1 MADDDLIVL
10 RRHSFSHTNP
20 PNPLEL
26 PESNEQETRPRSFST
41 VAVCHRPDRAVDDT
55 SEPNLDNFAAPAP
68 RSAPN
73 NSQQPRAAANNYVY
87 PAAQNPIAS
96 PAWAARPPRR
106 NHYQPEGEQTLAA
119 PLSRALWSR
128 RRHRTVVLSNVP
140 RELVDMRNVLCRVR
154 GGGGP
159 LANSFLTT
167 GPGGASGKPE
177 RQVALTFA
185 QAADAQRYYARHH
198 DQQQASAA
206 VIVWPSPAP
215 APEYD
220 DYGNRTNK
228 QYDSEEKRTAQVHY
242 HADLAALGLRF
253 DMDPADMPLAPWAG
267 QDENS
272 SIMARIISSGEQAPP
287 GMTKTTPSTP
297 ATTTRCLV
305 ARACPVRMIERVLQD
320 LGLLPF
326 RLARS
331 PHLRAQVEDIWLD
344 NFGREDDEEKDVPVH
359 DGDDVDDAQEQQ
371 QQQRLGREKK
381 NSAVCDL
388 HIWFTNTHAATGAL
402 MKALGR
408 YGQAPST
415 AKLRCEPDPCAGSSQ
430 QRVLWHSHGN
440 ISLLTLAD
448 HGVLDLV
455 LQGWRREQAGAPGPA
470 QSLRQLRRRCNGQGV
485 CSTKDDLVAA
495 VYCAGDVARC
505 THLSLTKETLL
516 TTAAEQGNNKTAYT
530 IADLLRLHCDSSG
543 ARAAELGLTTM
554 RPAGGMSSSSSPA
567 APAPKPRTYLSVLY
581 NAALEAYRFNPGVHD
596 LAVAFQIPLAAI
608 DVLSDTA
615 AEDTADADKQNNKA
629 IANDSRSLLDE
640 AASVVESAD
649 TSLGRSSNDGSSE
662 PSSSSSS
669 ISPPATEP
677 EKEGRDQQNK
687 YPLPDYHHHYTSH
700 HLSPFVPWSCDIAEF
715 IAMSDQQWMAFG
727 TVFYRPPP
735 GFQTTTPTIST
746 TTTSA
751 AEKDGGGGGGGLILE

>member
-10 RRHSFSHTNP
+10 RRHSFSHTTP

-26 PESNEQETRPRSFST
+26 PESNKQGTRPRRFST
-41 VAVCHRPDRAVDDT
+41 VAACHRPDRTVDDT

-73 NSQQPRAAANNYVY
+73 NSQLPRAAANNYVY
-87 PAAQNPIAS
+87 QAAQNPIAS
-96 PAWAARPPRR
+96 PAWAAPPPRR
-106 NHYQPEGEQTLAA
+106 NHCQHEGEQTLAA

-140 RELVDMRNVLCRVR
+140 RELVDMRDVLCRVR

-159 LANSFLTT
+159 LANSFLTA

-177 RQVALTFA
+177 RQVVLTFA
-185 QAADAQRYYARHH
+185 QAADAQRYYVHH
-198 DQQQASAA
+198 NQQQQAPAA
-206 VIVWPSPAP
+206 VIVWPSPP
-215 APEYD
+215 PSTEYD
-220 DYGNRTNK
+220 EYGNRTN
-228 QYDSEEKRTAQVHY
+228 QQDDSEEKRTAQVHY
-242 HADLAALGLRF
+242 HTDLAALGLCF

-272 SIMARIISSGEQAPP
+272 NIMARIISSGEQAPP
-287 GMTKTTPSTP
+287 GTTTTTPTP
-297 ATTTRCLV
+297 TTTTRCLV

-344 NFGREDDEEKDVPVH
+344 NFGREEEDDGDDDVPVH
-359 DGDDVDDAQEQQ
+359 DGDNVDDAQEKQ

-381 NSAVCDL
+381 KSAVCDL

-402 MKALGR
+402 MKDLGR

-455 LQGWRREQAGAPGPA
+455 LQGWRREQVGALGPA
-470 QSLRQLRRRCNGQGV
+470 QSLLQLRRCCNGQGV
-485 CSTKDDLVAA
+485 CPTKDDLVAA

-505 THLSLTKETLL
+505 THLSLPKETLL
-516 TTAAEQGNNKTAYT
+516 TTAVEQGGNKTAYT
-530 IADLLRLHCDSSG
+530 IADLLRLHCDSSA
-543 ARAAELGLTTM
+543 ARAAELGLATM
-554 RPAGGMSSSSSPA
+554 RPAGGISSSSSPA
-567 APAPKPRTYLSVLY
+567 APAPAPKPRTYLSVLY

-649 TSLGRSSNDGSSE
+649 TSLGRSSNHGSSE

-677 EKEGRDQQNK
+677 QKEGHDQQNK
-687 YPLPDYHHHYTSH
+687 YLLPDYHHHYTSH
-700 HLSPFVPWSCDIAEF
+700 PLSPFVPWSCDIAEF
-715 IAMSDQQWMAFG
+715 LAMSDQQWMAFG

-735 GFQTTTPTIST
+735 GFQTTTTTTST
-746 TTTSA
+746 TTTA
-751 AEKDGGGGGGGLILE
+751 KKDSGGGGSVLE